1 MPVAALTAALVLTSP
16 AFHAGGTIPARYT
29 CSGANVSPPLR
40 WTAPP
45 AGTRS
50 FSIGMVDV
58 TVGFVH
64 WRAAGIPSAARL
76 LPAGVRL
83 KQSGLNSFGRRGYGG
98 PCPPAG
104 APHRYVFTLRALG
117 AGARVL
123 AKASLAGLFGR

>member
-1 MPVAALTAALVLTSP
+1 MRPMAVAALAAALVLTSP
-16 AFHAGGTIPARYT
+16 VLHAGGTIPARYT

-58 TVGFVH
+58 TAGFVH
-64 WRAAGIPSAARL
+64 WRAGGIPAKARSLPVGARL
-76 LPAGVRL
+76 P
-83 KQSGLNSFGRRGYGG
+83 QSAPNSFGQRGYAG

-104 APHRYVFTLRALG
+104 APHRYVFT
-117 AGARVL
+117 
-123 AKASLAGLFGR
+123 